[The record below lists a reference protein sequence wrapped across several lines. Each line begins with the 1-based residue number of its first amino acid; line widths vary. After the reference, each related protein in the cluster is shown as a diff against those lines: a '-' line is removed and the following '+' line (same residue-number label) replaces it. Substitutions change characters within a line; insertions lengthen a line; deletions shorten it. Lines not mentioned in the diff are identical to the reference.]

1 MSIKDKIQQLIENN
15 QQWRITELIKSVDHI
30 FDQFENLLLE
40 ETWDTDIVNG
50 KAYLQKTVP
59 NDDILQF
66 LGIGLTD
73 SGVVIQAVLPPCLNN
88 VDALAYKQ
96 HLSEIFQARTS
107 KYEYPIRLVMCFP
120 TESNDSEAITFD
132 TKEIVPEIDTDNTR
146 IRIDRIVDMLVAVAR
161 TFTLA
166 PGHENGNVFSYEYE
180 PLRRIVATQT
190 DKGINVIGVVNDLS
204 VIDSNDLELKR
215 IFETRLRNCTSR
227 YKTSVTFTLCFHPAI
242 TSWVTSV
249 VKEDRK

>member
-1 MSIKDKIQQLIENN
+1 MSIKDKVQQLIESN
-15 QQWRITELIKSVDHI
+15 QQCRIGVLVNTVNHI
-30 FDQFENLLLE
+30 FDKFEESLNDDI
-40 ETWDTDIVNG
+40 WDTDIVNG

-132 TKEIVPEIDTDNTR
+132 TKEISTETGSDNART
-146 IRIDRIVDMLVAVAR
+146 RIDRIVDMLVAVAR
-161 TFTLA
+161 AASST
-166 PGHENGNVFSYEYE
+166 PGPKNGCVYSYEYE
-180 PLRRIVATQT
+180 PLRRIVTTQT
-190 DKGINVIGVVNDLS
+190 DEGINVIGIVSGLS
-204 VIDSNDLELKR
+204 VIDNNDLESKR
-215 IFETRLRNCTSR
+215 IFETRLRNCASR
-227 YKTSVTFTLCFHPAI
+227 YKTSVTFTLCFHPVI

>member
-1 MSIKDKIQQLIENN
+1 MSIKDKIQQLIESN
-15 QQWRITELIKSVDHI
+15 QQWRITELIETVNHI
-30 FDQFENLLLE
+30 FDQFEELLLE

-50 KAYLQKTVP
+50 KAYLQKTVSD
-59 NDDILQF
+59 DDILQF

-73 SGVVIQAVLPPCLNN
+73 NGVVIQAILPPCLNN

-96 HLSEIFQARTS
+96 HLSEIFQTRTS

-120 TESNDSEAITFD
+120 TESNDSETITFD
-132 TKEIVPEIDTDNTR
+132 TKEIVPEIDTDNART
-146 IRIDRIVDMLVAVAR
+146 RIDRIVDMLVAVAR
-161 TFTLA
+161 AFTLA

-215 IFETRLRNCTSR
+215 IFETRLRNCASR
-227 YKTSVTFTLCFHPAI
+227 YETSVTFTLCFHPAI
-242 TSWVTSV
+242 MSWVTAV
-249 VKEDRK
+249 VKENSK